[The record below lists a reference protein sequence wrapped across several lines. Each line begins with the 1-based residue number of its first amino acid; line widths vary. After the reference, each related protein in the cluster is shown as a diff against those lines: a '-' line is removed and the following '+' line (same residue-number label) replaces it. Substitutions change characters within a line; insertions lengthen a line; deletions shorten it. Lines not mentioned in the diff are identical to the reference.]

1 MAKNS
6 GVKSEQLT
14 ELAEQQVQQW
24 SIGLDAIEQLDAD
37 HPSAVLEQE
46 IKPFIAIS
54 HELGSGAPQ
63 IIDIIKEKLPFNVVD
78 QALLDYLAD
87 RYKLSREML
96 EIVDEKVCHWLV
108 ETVGIWLSQRM
119 ISQSAYMSLLA
130 RFVLMAARSA
140 NTIFLGRGVRFILP
154 REKGLAVRIVAPIEQ
169 RIERIMHVQQL
180 NMREAKQF
188 AAKRDAEQRQFIQ
201 HHFHRDLTDP
211 HQYDLV
217 INTEHFSVDD
227 AAKMILRIWRKRFDG
242 STAVDNTDS

>member
-6 GVKSEQLT
+6 GVNSELLT
-14 ELAEQQVQQW
+14 EQAEQQLQQW
-24 SIGLDAIEQLDAD
+24 TVGLDAIEQRDTNV
-37 HPSAVLEQE
+37 PSSIFEQD
-46 IKPFIAIS
+46 IKPYIAIS
-54 HELGSGAPQ
+54 HEVGSGAPEV
-63 IIDIIKEKLPFNVVD
+63 IEIIKEKLPFHVVD

-108 ETVGIWLSQRM
+108 ETVAIWLSQRM

-154 REKGLAVRIVAPIEQ
+154 RDKGLAIRIVAPLEK
-169 RIERIMHVQQL
+169 RIERIMHVQHL
-180 NMREAKQF
+180 NMREAKQY
-188 AAKRDAEQRQFIQ
+188 AGRRDAEQRQFIQ
-201 HHFHRDLTDP
+201 HHFRHDITDP

-217 INTEHFSVDD
+217 INTEQFTVEE
-227 AAKMILRIWRKRFDG
+227 AAKMIMRIWRKRFDG
-242 STAVDNTDS
+242 PAAASNNDS